1 MTNFYNRRIF
11 LLTAATTTLTLAAS
25 AHANEKWPIG
35 SIKTELVNLEKSSG
49 GRLGVYA
56 LNFADGT
63 QVCHRADE
71 RFPLCSTFKV
81 ILVSAILNRSRY
93 TAGLMQQRVHY
104 IQSDLV
110 NYSPISEKHID
121 NGMTVSEL
129 CAAAIQYSDNTAANQ
144 LIKILGGPFSV
155 TAFARSIGNKEFH
168 LDRLETEL
176 NTAIPGDLRDTVTPA
191 AMGYSLERL
200 ALGNALSTSDR
211 KQLNQWLLGN
221 TTGAKRI
228 RAAVPADWQVG
239 DKTGS
244 GDYGTANDIALLWPP
259 GHKPIILAIYHTQKV
274 ADAKWRDEVIAATAR
289 TVISGW
295 NLPTSDPKPRKY

>member
-1 MTNFYNRRIF
+1 MNKIYSRRTL
-11 LLTAATTTLTLAAS
+11 LLTAATTAFTLAAS
-25 AHANEKWPIG
+25 AHASEK
-35 SIKTELVNLEKSSG
+35 STSRSVEAELFNLEKFSG

-56 LNFADGT
+56 LNLADGT
-63 QVCHRADE
+63 QVHYRADE

-93 TAGLMQQRVHY
+93 APSLMQQRIY
-104 IQSDLV
+104 YTQSDLV
-110 NYSPISEKHID
+110 SYSPISEKHVSD
-121 NGMTVSEL
+121 GMTVSEL

-144 LIKILGGPFSV
+144 LIKILGGPFAV
-155 TAFARSIGNKEFH
+155 TAFARSIGNKEFR
-168 LDRLETEL
+168 LDRWETAL
-176 NTAIPGDLRDTVTPA
+176 NIAIPGDLRDTVTPA

-211 KQLNQWLLGN
+211 NQLNQWLLGN

-244 GDYGTANDIALLWPP
+244 GEYGTANDIALLWPP
-259 GHKPIILAIYHTQKV
+259 KRKPIVLTIYHTQSTV
-274 ADAKWRDEVIAATAR
+274 DAKRRDDVIAATAR
-289 TVISGW
+289 IVISDW
-295 NLPTSDPKPRKY
+295 NLPTSDLKLKK